1 MNSNDRAN
9 LIKRVNT
16 LEGLTDKERSA
27 LLGLLRE
34 NKTYGLV
41 WEYRCLS
48 VGDIE
53 RCDKQNYNLLKRFVT
68 MQ

>member
-34 NKTYGLV
+34 NKTYV
-41 WEYRCLS
+41 WYGKIS
-48 VGDIE
+48 P
-53 RCDKQNYNLLKRFVT
+53 KS
-68 MQ
+68 